1 MQNGL
6 SDSTNMQPGS
16 IAALLQQLLGTL
28 LRLHSHIQAALTT
41 HAAAGVYL
49 VPHCRSVK
57 LSTWLG
63 GWYEGGQAWRQDY
76 VAGIEDPFD
85 SSDNTARTLGTAV
98 RTPHNAPCDTQ
109 RMCAL

>member
-1 MQNGL
+1 MHA
-6 SDSTNMQPGS
+6 ST
-16 IAALLQQLLGTL
+16 A
-28 LRLHSHIQAALTT
+28 
-41 HAAAGVYL
+41 VFL
-49 VPHCRSVK
+49 VPHDRSVK

-98 RTPHNAPCDTQ
+98 RPAIHHHAPCNTQ
-109 RMCAL
+109 RMCLL